1 MDFFNWKF
9 FRGARK
15 ERERALLTII
25 VPEVVVPVVL
35 EMAVPRVHLGQ
46 DVCLVLQAGDQ
57 EVQLVPVQAL
67 LAGQEDVD
75 ALALGREE
83 SVLSGLPAADV
94 KVGRNEQPG
103 IELFDLWRNYRATL
117 ACESVGSKGFVK
129 GIINNVYESL
139 SDVTKRIL
147 LL

>member
-1 MDFFNWKF
+1 
-9 FRGARK
+9 
-15 ERERALLTII
+15 
-25 VPEVVVPVVL
+25 
-35 EMAVPRVHLGQ
+35 MAVPRVHLGQ

-103 IELFDLWRNYRATL
+103 IELFNLWPNYGATL
-117 ACESVGSKGFVK
+117 GCESVG
-129 GIINNVYESL
+129 
-139 SDVTKRIL
+139 
-147 LL
+147 